1 MFRHASL
8 TSLLFNVL
16 HFWWI
21 EKVTDMSIGDGIGFY
36 YLVWDSNKSPEYFQL
51 LRAMLILTA
60 IADKSGPSHD
70 NID

>member
-1 MFRHASL
+1 
-8 TSLLFNVL
+8 
-16 HFWWI
+16 
-21 EKVTDMSIGDGIGFY
+21 MSIGDGIGFY

-60 IADKSGPSHD
+60 IADKSGPSND